1 MRFHHL
7 LPVRDVLEAAP
18 HDLAAH
24 GEAHEVEPGPQLQ
37 VVGELGDVDGD
48 ALLRPCRD
56 ARRFRSTPAD
66 QRTAGRCQ
74 ALVAAPGNRAQLTLF
89 IALVGLRMTD

>member
-48 ALLRPCRD
+48 ALLRPCRVRVAFAVPRSVKGQQVD
-56 ARRFRSTPAD
+56 AK
-66 QRTAGRCQ
+66 
-74 ALVAAPGNRAQLTLF
+74 LL
-89 IALVGLRMTD
+89 